1 MRSRGTING
10 TTLTATGMAAVLAC
24 ALPACDRADAPSFTT
39 RDSAGISI
47 VEYDALPTPPAWTLA
62 SEPAVAIGGL
72 DADPNQELYEAL
84 HAIRLPDGRLAVAN
98 QGTEEIRFFGP
109 DGRHLRTAGREGGG
123 PGEFRDLWG
132 LVRLPGDTLVAWDWT
147 TKRLTLYDAAG
158 DLARVVPAPDAK
170 GFAPRLLGRLGDRR
184 VAVSD
189 GLQPDAIFA
198 AGTGLWYDSV
208 TVLSIDIDDGTIAD
222 TLGPFPG
229 EERYASV
236 GEGQFWARRLVFG
249 RRDLLAV
256 ADGAI
261 HQADDRAGELRA
273 YDPTGRLMRIV
284 RTGAMAR
291 PVTDA
296 ALDRFRADYLDGV
309 AEERLAEERRRLD
322 ELPVAD
328 RLPAFDG
335 IFADRTGRVW
345 VRLFDPDRPDTRR
358 WILFDDEGRASHHLD
373 LPHRFQPLDAGEDWA
388 LFHARDDLDVERL
401 VLFTAESA

>member
-1 MRSRGTING
+1 MRRLLVVSLIAG
-10 TTLTATGMAAVLAC
+10 TLT
-24 ALPACDRADAPSFTT
+24 ACDRADAPSFTT

-47 VEYDALPTPPAWTLA
+47 VEYDALPTPPVWTLA
-62 SEPAVAIGGL
+62 SEPALAIGGL
-72 DADPNQELYEAL
+72 EADPDQELYEAL
-84 HAIRLPDGRLAVAN
+84 YAIRLPDGRLAVAN

-109 DGRHLRTAGREGGG
+109 DGSHLRTVGREGGG

-132 LVRLPGDTLVAWDWT
+132 LVRLPGDTLAAWDWT
-147 TKRLTLYDAAG
+147 AKRLTLYDAAG
-158 DLARVVPAPDAK
+158 DLARVVPAPNAE

-189 GLQPDAIFA
+189 GVQPDAIFA
-198 AGTGLWYDSV
+198 AGTGRWDDSV
-208 TVLSIDIDDGTIAD
+208 TILSIDIDDGTIAD
-222 TLGPFPG
+222 TVGPFPG

-236 GEGQFWARRLVFG
+236 GEGRFWARRLVFG
-249 RRDLLAV
+249 RQDLLAV
-256 ADGAI
+256 AAGAI

-273 YDPTGRLMRIV
+273 YDSTGRLMRII

-291 PVTDA
+291 PVNDA

-309 AEERLAEERRRLD
+309 AEDRQAEERRRLD

-345 VRLFDPDRPDTRR
+345 VRLFDPDRPETRR
-358 WILFDDEGRASHHLD
+358 WILFDADGRAQRHLD
-373 LPHRFQPLDAGEDWA
+373 LPHRFQPVDGGRNWA
-388 LFHARDDLDVERL
+388 LFHTRDDLDVERL
-401 VLFTAESA
+401 VLFMSASA